1 MCEFC
6 LGNVSKH
13 HTCVQNTSGETKPF
27 SGNPEYHPGVTPGGI
42 PWGYPLGGPGGYQ
55 SCFFL
60 GRKNTPFAKK
70 FDIQNVFFFE
80 FLYRTYLCS
89 CCPLLTPLIF
99 RSCPVGHASPGHVLP
114 LFHSVMF
121 LHRPCFNQGITIAKC
136 GCFLK
141 YFFEFM
147 CCCSSS

>member
-1 MCEFC
+1 MGD
-6 LGNVSKH
+6 LPRRPRWPKIRRKRTWSWHQG
-13 HTCVQNTSGETKPF
+13 G
-27 SGNPEYHPGVTPGGI
+27 HPKT
-42 PWGYPLGGPGGYQ
+42 Q

-99 RSCPVGHASPGHVLP
+99 RSCPVGHASPGHVLL

-121 LHRPCFNQGITIAKC
+121 LPRACFNQHNNCKMWLLFKI
-136 GCFLK
+136 FL
-141 YFFEFM
+141 FLNL
-147 CCCSSS
+147 CVVAAVASQ